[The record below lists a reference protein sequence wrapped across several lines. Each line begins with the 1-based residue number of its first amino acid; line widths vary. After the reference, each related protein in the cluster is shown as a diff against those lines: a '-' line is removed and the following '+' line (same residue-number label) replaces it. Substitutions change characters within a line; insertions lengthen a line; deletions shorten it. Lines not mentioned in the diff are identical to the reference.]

1 MPRIVGI
8 DLGTT
13 NSVISYVEGGQPTVL
28 ENAEGSRI
36 TPSVVAINPKSG
48 ERYVGLAAKRQAVVN
63 PENTVFSIKRLMGR
77 KFTDSTVKDDVNKL
91 PYKIEE
97 ASNGDAHVNM
107 GDKLH
112 SPPEISAMILQ
123 KMKLDAEAK
132 LGDTVNQAVITV
144 PAYFNDAQRQATQDA
159 GTIAGLEVLRI
170 INEPTAAALAYGLD
184 KEKEATIAV
193 FDLGGGT
200 FDITIL
206 RMGDGVFE
214 VLSTSGD
221 THLGGDDFDQCIM
234 EWLVSEFQQESG
246 IDLNQDRMAL
256 QRLREAAEKAKVELS
271 SVTQTEINLPFI
283 SADNT
288 GPKHLVRPFTRAQL
302 EQLVNALLRRM
313 DIPCNQALDDANSKG
328 TKVQIDEVILVGGMT
343 RMPSVID
350 RVKEIFG
357 KEPNRSVN
365 PDEAVGIGAALQA
378 GVLAGDVQDILLLD
392 VTPLSLGLETLGGVM
407 NALIPR
413 NTTIP
418 TSKSQVY
425 TTADDNQTSVEI
437 HVLQGERPMAA
448 DNKSIGR
455 FILDGILAAPRGLPK
470 IEVTFDIDANGIL
483 SVQAKD
489 QATGR
494 EQKIV
499 IQASSGLAE
508 GEIDQLIKDA
518 EQNAEDDLR
527 KREEADLKNSAS
539 QMVYAGESL
548 IKENEEKIPEEIKS
562 EVQEKLASL
571 RQALSEENLSNIRT
585 GMDELSSSMQK
596 VGSHIY
602 QNASPETPE
611 DTVEDLSED
620 VESGES
626 TDTDETV
633 EGEFRQV

>member
-1 MPRIVGI
+1 
-8 DLGTT
+8 
-13 NSVISYVEGGQPTVL
+13 
-28 ENAEGSRI
+28 
-36 TPSVVAINPKSG
+36 
-48 ERYVGLAAKRQAVVN
+48 
-63 PENTVFSIKRLMGR
+63 
-77 KFTDSTVKDDVNKL
+77 
-91 PYKIEE
+91 
-97 ASNGDAHVNM
+97 
-107 GDKLH
+107 
-112 SPPEISAMILQ
+112 
-123 KMKLDAEAK
+123 
-132 LGDTVNQAVITV
+132 
-144 PAYFNDAQRQATQDA
+144 
-159 GTIAGLEVLRI
+159 
-170 INEPTAAALAYGLD
+170 
-184 KEKEATIAV
+184 
-193 FDLGGGT
+193 
-200 FDITIL
+200 
-206 RMGDGVFE
+206 
-214 VLSTSGD
+214 
-221 THLGGDDFDQCIM
+221 
-234 EWLVSEFQQESG
+234 
-246 IDLNQDRMAL
+246 
-256 QRLREAAEKAKVELS
+256 
-271 SVTQTEINLPFI
+271 
-283 SADNT
+283 
-288 GPKHLVRPFTRAQL
+288 
-302 EQLVNALLRRM
+302 
-313 DIPCNQALDDANSKG
+313 
-328 TKVQIDEVILVGGMT
+328 
-343 RMPSVID
+343 
-350 RVKEIFG
+350 
-357 KEPNRSVN
+357 
-365 PDEAVGIGAALQA
+365 
-378 GVLAGDVQDILLLD
+378 
-392 VTPLSLGLETLGGVM
+392 M

>member
-585 GMDELSSSMQK
+585 GMDAVSSSMQK